1 MGKHGEV
8 PWLSTGAQDKKARSQ
23 QSSNTFSSLAF
34 RFACAILDHPRSD
47 IAELL
52 VAWISSL
59 FCSLSFLND
68 WNATLSPLFLNASIR
83 HSQMIFWR
91 TLRSDCAKMRFQAVF
106 SISLSICR
114 FRVSFISS
122 WIFLPRS
129 IFSWFLFI
137 TRETINSLAS
147 LRCHSVYTASWI
159 IDVIV
164 HCATLRSSRTTWRK
178 IGRKMNITI
187 CEKCWQRLRKRNWK
201 RLREHEHDVLR
212 LQCSMIQDWCWLK
225 NRFCKH
231 LEKDSHDYLAQVTA
245 KSIAF
250 YLEWYLD
257 QSNIKRQICI
267 QNKFRMIQML
277 YWYQIEHSMN
287 KVVNK
292 KVMKIRVQLTFCIAR
307 SSDWA
312 TYVVD
317 QNSA

>member
-1 MGKHGEV
+1 MYGRADGM
-8 PWLSTGAQDKKARSQ
+8 P
-23 QSSNTFSSLAF
+23 SSLAP
-34 RFACAILDHPRSD
+34 RFACAVPDHPRSG

-52 VAWISSL
+52 AAWTSSL
-59 FCSLSFLND
+59 FCPSSSLND

-83 HSQMIFWR
+83 HSQTTFWR
-91 TLRSDCAKMRFQAVF
+91 TLRSDCAKMRFQAVP

-114 FRVSFISS
+114 FRVSPISPR
-122 WIFLPRS
+122 IFLPRS

-147 LRCHSVYTASWI
+147 LRCRSVYTASWI
-159 IDVIV
+159 VDVIV

-178 IGRKMNITI
+178 IGRKMNITT
-187 CEKCWQRLRKRNWK
+187 CEKCWRRLRKRNWE
-201 RLREHEHDVLR
+201 RSRRHEHDVLR
-212 LQCSMIQDWCWLK
+212 LQCSMIRDWYWLK
-225 NRFCKH
+225 NRFCEH
-231 LEKDSHDYLAQVTA
+231 LEKDSHDYLAWATA

-257 QSNIKRQICI
+257 QNDIKRQICI

-277 YWYQIEHSMN
+277 YWYQIKHSIN
-287 KVVNK
+287 KVVNE
-292 KVMKIRVQLTFCIAR
+292 KVMKIRARLTLCIAR

-312 TYVVD
+312 TYAVD